1 MSATTLD
8 SRAGAQADRFD
19 MAAAPLRVG
28 IVTLAVRDA
37 ARVAAFYRDILGL
50 EDLGT
55 DGADA
60 LLGAG
65 GVPLLR
71 LRGDAGLEIAPRSEA
86 GLFHT
91 AFLLPTRADLG
102 RWLAFAAARGFR
114 LQGASDHKVSE
125 AVYLA
130 DPEGNGIEIY
140 ADRAPSA
147 WTDAT
152 GAIVMSTDPL
162 DVQSLLGSAEG
173 TQWQGAPAG
182 TIVGHVH
189 LQVGATDKADGF
201 YAGLLGFDIA
211 ARYPGAS
218 FYGSGGYHHQLAGN
232 IWNSRGAG
240 PRKDGRTG
248 LAELE
253 IVLRDAGRIGAIAD
267 AVRAAGLEL
276 AGEGSE
282 GFVVADPWG
291 TRLRLVA
298 A

>member
-1 MSATTLD
+1 MPATSFD
-8 SRAGAQADRFD
+8 RRAGTPADRFD

-28 IVTLAVRDA
+28 LVTLAVREG
-37 ARVAAFYRDILGL
+37 ARVAAFYRDVLGL

-71 LRGDAGLEIAPRSEA
+71 LRGDAGLEIASRSQA

-91 AFLLPTRADLG
+91 AFLLPSRADLG
-102 RWLAFAAARGFR
+102 RWLAFAAARGLR

-147 WTDAT
+147 WTDAS

-162 DVQSLLGSAEG
+162 DASSLLAEAAG
-173 TQWQGAPAG
+173 TTWHGAPAG
-182 TIVGHVH
+182 TLVGHVH
-189 LQVGATDKADGF
+189 LQVGATDIADAF
-201 YAGLLGFDIA
+201 YSALLGFDIA
-211 ARYPGAS
+211 TRYPGAS

-240 PRKDGRTG
+240 PRKAGCTG
-248 LAELE
+248 LAELQ
-253 IVLRDAGRIGAIAD
+253 IVLREADRLGAIAD
-267 AVRAAGLEL
+267 AARKAGLAVADAGDGL
-276 AGEGSE
+276 AL
-282 GFVVADPWG
+282 ADPWG
-291 TRLRLVA
+291 TGIRLIA